1 MDLFD
6 AIGGR
11 RSVRDFKSEPL
22 VGSALQA
29 RRRSRTGVENLMLAA
44 YALGLGSC
52 WIGFA
57 QSWLD
62 TDEGR
67 AATGCPKI
75 RA

>member
-1 MDLFD
+1 
-6 AIGGR
+6 
-11 RSVRDFKSEPL
+11 
-22 VGSALQA
+22 
-29 RRRSRTGVENLMLAA
+29 MLAA

-67 AATGCPKI
+67 AAIGLSQDSRVIAPIIVGHAKSNAAPVARKRPTVD
-75 RA
+75 

>member
-1 MDLFD
+1 
-6 AIGGR
+6 
-11 RSVRDFKSEPL
+11 
-22 VGSALQA
+22 
-29 RRRSRTGVENLMLAA
+29 MLAA

-67 AATGCPKI
+67 AAIGLSQDSRVIAPIIVGHAKSSAAPVARKRPTVD
-75 RA
+75 